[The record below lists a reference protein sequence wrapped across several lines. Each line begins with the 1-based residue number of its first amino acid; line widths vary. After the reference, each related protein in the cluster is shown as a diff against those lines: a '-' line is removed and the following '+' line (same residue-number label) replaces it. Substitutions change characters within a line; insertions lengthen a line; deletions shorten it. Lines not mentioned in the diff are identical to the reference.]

1 MDDCSQI
8 LSNWRSSVKSLII
21 IRLDYYLTSL
31 LTKIVAVTRTSQ
43 ATAPQSTGL
52 PYKSVRRLICAY
64 LQGPQFLSL
73 EPKPRLIWW
82 IYNILTWCF
91 CLAQLHETRDRPC
104 PRPKLMIQTQQ
115 QAIKPNK
122 TSTRQNLKRVRHLW
136 LQTKNQISTLRIN
149 SDWHFDMPLVEPNSQ
164 SIRHYFSQTQ
174 KSCFIPPIWTIIF
187 NQSQGSPATFAPKKR
202 KYHST
207 RINREIDISLRK
219 HL

>member
-1 MDDCSQI
+1 M
-8 LSNWRSSVKSLII
+8 KSLII

-31 LTKIVAVTRTSQ
+31 LTKIATVTRTSQ

-149 SDWHFDMPLVEPNSQ
+149 SDGNSV
-164 SIRHYFSQTQ
+164 
-174 KSCFIPPIWTIIF
+174 IITTGIVLKARANF
-187 NQSQGSPATFAPKKR
+187 RSKHSYHPFAS
-202 KYHST
+202 YHS
-207 RINREIDISLRK
+207 SLSN
-219 HL
+219 